1 MFRRKHQN
9 VGVDVSSTVGGSAV
23 CVGNNGGGLEK
34 GEDGVRGGDTSS
46 LESTPKKK
54 PVKLKPIL
62 IETSRDWEMLV
73 ESSETRLQSQSAFGL
88 TGSDSE
94 DVLCTPRSQFTGV
107 HIDDFLVS
115 AGRKDSL
122 LEQLGTSL
130 RHGFL
135 SKSSPAWRLRVL
147 RMLDRHWKELCS
159 GGVENNR
166 VRMIYETVRDYSGN
180 VLAGDSK
187 EEAVQLSSAALV
199 SLTRM
204 IIVLNMPQRDPRLV
218 KFHIERLFRL
228 LRGNAEESNGGE
240 FVVVASKCLCM
251 MEEEFPTII
260 SLQAEYVM
268 QEAMTTED
276 KTALNGFPKTTLALM
291 AVAHICEA
299 YEKQQQQ
306 QEEKENEDVVSN
318 SGSSSPT
325 TTACHAF
332 GSSHSSRRSASCSDA
347 TARTGTLPL
356 LDEGRYEKKGY
367 PRFHMPDHFCA
378 GTVPF
383 YQVDLVLTDFAV
395 EKIKELFLFAL
406 QCMKRMNRD
415 TIQKMSPHLQVLLR
429 FSGMCPLDL
438 WSVVHDLIQTGNTS
452 ILEFV
457 LDTHDNLPGFFE
469 GRRPCLLEKILVR
482 SNDQSFSIQ
491 HRQMCLR
498 WILRQ
503 HAIQCHEKS
512 DFLLGDCW
520 VQLLPQDNESI
531 ETVALKVKAL
541 AACLRSGIGDPQDI
555 ARAICLWP
563 GFENESYSGQFA
575 YALRLLYGVTAESS
589 VPMYRLEA
597 SLIRSISQAL
607 VIRPRL
613 VKVVYEFL
621 DICEEE
627 FETNFNTGFQALI
640 TTLDGQFEVLRHKSE
655 AERYNNKTS
664 SKVKASVLS
673 RASSVSGMV
682 RGLSFKL
689 MKGSASQ
696 YRSSL
701 LDSGSSS
708 GRHGPVSRDSSGRS
722 LGRSLTEV
730 DNNSQLG
737 KRDADVTS
745 LLGAQDFPAAEE
757 LVVVEPE
764 DLIPEFQSLESL
776 TEWLVSPYTWRYLT
790 HALLKQDLMTYRTL
804 LHRILRCGDICPC
817 GVLRSISNYA
827 WQYEAYDVTHS
838 LFTKECGNAILA
850 LTQTA
855 ALAHLPILD
864 DTHIQRTDEQLE
876 VVESL
881 MEVLD
886 AIQEG
891 FPCPSTLKRANV
903 LGMLISDE
911 RAWTP
916 SRTSA
921 TLASILAGFIDA
933 AIAG

>member
-1 MFRRKHQN
+1 
-9 VGVDVSSTVGGSAV
+9 
-23 CVGNNGGGLEK
+23 
-34 GEDGVRGGDTSS
+34 
-46 LESTPKKK
+46 
-54 PVKLKPIL
+54 
-62 IETSRDWEMLV
+62 
-73 ESSETRLQSQSAFGL
+73 
-88 TGSDSE
+88 
-94 DVLCTPRSQFTGV
+94 LCT
-107 HIDDFLVS
+107 L
-115 AGRKDSL
+115 
-122 LEQLGTSL
+122 
-130 RHGFL
+130 
-135 SKSSPAWRLRVL
+135 
-147 RMLDRHWKELCS
+147 
-159 GGVENNR
+159 
-166 VRMIYETVRDYSGN
+166 
-180 VLAGDSK
+180 
-187 EEAVQLSSAALV
+187 
-199 SLTRM
+199 
-204 IIVLNMPQRDPRLV
+204 
-218 KFHIERLFRL
+218 
-228 LRGNAEESNGGE
+228 
-240 FVVVASKCLCM
+240 
-251 MEEEFPTII
+251 EEEFPTII

-299 YEKQQQQ
+299 YEKQERQE
-306 QEEKENEDVVSN
+306 EEKENEDEDVVSN

-332 GSSHSSRRSASCSDA
+332 GSSHSSRRSTSCSDTMA
-347 TARTGTLPL
+347 KTATLPL

-367 PRFHMPDHFCA
+367 PRFHIPDHFCA

-383 YQVDLVLTDFAV
+383 YQVDLVLTDFSV
-395 EKIKELFLFAL
+395 EKIKELFLFTL
-406 QCMKRMNRD
+406 QCMKRMNRE
-415 TIQKMSPHLQVLLR
+415 TIQKMSAHLQVLLR
-429 FSGMCPLDL
+429 FSGMSPFDL
-438 WSVVHDLIQTGNTS
+438 WSVVHDLIQTGNIS

-482 SNDQSFSIQ
+482 ANDQSFSIQ

-512 DFLLGDCW
+512 TFLLGDCW
-520 VQLLPQDNESI
+520 IQLLPQENESI

-541 AACLRSGIGDPQDI
+541 AACLRSGVGDPQDI
-555 ARAICLWP
+555 ARAIFLWP
-563 GFENESYSGQFA
+563 GFSNESYFGQFA

-589 VPMYRLEA
+589 APMHRLEA

-621 DICEEE
+621 DICGEE
-627 FETNFNTGFQALI
+627 FETYFNTGFQALI

-655 AERYNNKTS
+655 AERYNNKLS

-689 MKGSASQ
+689 MKGNSSQ
-696 YRSSL
+696 YRSSV
-701 LDSGSSS
+701 LDSASSS
-708 GRHGPVSRDSSGRS
+708 GRHVSRESSGRS

-745 LLGAQDFPAAEE
+745 LLGAQDFPAAED

-764 DLIPEFQSLESL
+764 DLIPEFQSVETL

-790 HALLKQDLMTYRTL
+790 QAMLKQDLMTYRTL

-855 ALAHLPILD
+855 ALAHLPVLD
-864 DTHIQRTDEQLE
+864 DAHMQRTEEQLE

-933 AIAG
+933 AIVG